1 MLPEVDLAG
10 HASIDPLGPET
21 LGPALESFV
30 AQFHEHFSYLCIYI
44 ERHCGALVFVTAAFA
59 FPVATASDGEKGERG
74 KDGDQTVSV
83 SSNAF

>member
-44 ERHCGALVFVTAAFA
+44 ERH
-59 FPVATASDGEKGERG
+59 
-74 KDGDQTVSV
+74 
-83 SSNAF
+83 